1 MAETKSRRDEEEIS
15 MDIANKRKWQVRL
28 AAILIFLLGFAAGAL
43 ALNAY
48 KRWGRN
54 GTEISRQDRFER
66 MLDSLQLNADQKTQ
80 VNQILSDTREQLQA
94 LRKES
99 EPRVGEIRRQAD
111 ERLQKVL
118 TSDQWKQFQQ
128 ERNKLPS
135 RDRRGR
141 ENSANNP

>member
-1 MAETKSRRDEEEIS
+1 
-15 MDIANKRKWQVRL
+15 MDITNKSKWQARL

-48 KRWGRN
+48 KRWSRTG
-54 GTEISRQDRFER
+54 EVSRQDRFER
-66 MLDSLQLNADQKTQ
+66 LLNDLQLNDEQKKQ
-80 VNQILSDTREQLQA
+80 AHQILADAREQLQG

-99 EPRVGEIRRQAD
+99 EPRVAEIRRQAD

-118 TSDQWKQFQQ
+118 TPDQWKQFQQ
-128 ERNKLPS
+128 ERDKMRG

-141 ENSANNP
+141 DNSLSTP